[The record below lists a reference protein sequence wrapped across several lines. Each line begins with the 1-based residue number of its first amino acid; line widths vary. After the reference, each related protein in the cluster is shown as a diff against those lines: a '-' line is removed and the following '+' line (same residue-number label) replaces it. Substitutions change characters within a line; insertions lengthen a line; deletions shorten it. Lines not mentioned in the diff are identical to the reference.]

1 MESNRY
7 WMSAIQDNVRDGINM
22 MKGYD
27 ELVNSITGEDIAK
40 MVKTILIGYRKEVV
54 QLPK

>member
-1 MESNRY
+1 
-7 WMSAIQDNVRDGINM
+7 M